1 MQKSSVLSG
10 KQTIQ
15 AVIAFSAFVAIAL
28 FVRHWPSVSAW
39 QLGDNDNFMRLHQL
53 QVYIQSPSLLLQ
65 PLERFNPHDGQIIHW
80 SRVPDLPILAIYYL
94 FSLVLD
100 VELSLQLAIALV
112 PVLYLV
118 LMIMLVALI
127 TESVIGRTSV
137 IASCFFTVTSLAA
150 LKCYPG
156 QIDHH
161 NLQLLL
167 FALFSFALLSP
178 HITKV
183 TYVLLVSGSVSLS
196 LLIGLEVLPFFVLM
210 LAGVTLSEVKYAPYK
225 ITWIREAN
233 LFIALFGSIGIIVLF
248 PESQLKAPLYDV
260 ISLSLLSYFVAA
272 WFILLVTSYR
282 PSLLVLV
289 VSSLIV
295 IPAVYYINPE
305 PLSSPYKD
313 YPLLLNSLWLE
324 HVIEAKPL
332 IDVLHPN
339 AWQRSESFFLTAYL
353 VTMLSPFLC
362 VGLLKTRSQ
371 KLLWVMFAISLIPAF
386 LWQMRTIFFSAVLAL
401 PLQSYLAA
409 ELLGRVKLPVIRLIP
424 LLLLSP
430 MVMAYGVY
438 LVTQE
443 QEVEGPRVNARA
455 LDGVAFITQQPI
467 ESGKVFAPMEVGAQ
481 MLSLTEHAI
490 IAAPYHRNI
499 RGNLLYMQ
507 VLLTEDLSW
516 AREMVVKEGITYLYF
531 DPNDRQIPYF
541 NRVKT
546 PESLLQLLL
555 NEAPPPWLT
564 LIDNTASGQQ
574 LYRVDRTSSL

>member
-1 MQKSSVLSG
+1 
-10 KQTIQ
+10 
-15 AVIAFSAFVAIAL
+15 
-28 FVRHWPSVSAW
+28 
-39 QLGDNDNFMRLHQL
+39 
-53 QVYIQSPSLLLQ
+53 
-65 PLERFNPHDGQIIHW
+65 
-80 SRVPDLPILAIYYL
+80 
-94 FSLVLD
+94 
-100 VELSLQLAIALV
+100 
-112 PVLYLV
+112 
-118 LMIMLVALI
+118 
-127 TESVIGRTSV
+127 
-137 IASCFFTVTSLAA
+137 
-150 LKCYPG
+150 
-156 QIDHH
+156 
-161 NLQLLL
+161 
-167 FALFSFALLSP
+167 
-178 HITKV
+178 
-183 TYVLLVSGSVSLS
+183 
-196 LLIGLEVLPFFVLM
+196 
-210 LAGVTLSEVKYAPYK
+210 
-225 ITWIREAN
+225 
-233 LFIALFGSIGIIVLF
+233 
-248 PESQLKAPLYDV
+248 
-260 ISLSLLSYFVAA
+260 
-272 WFILLVTSYR
+272 
-282 PSLLVLV
+282 
-289 VSSLIV
+289 
-295 IPAVYYINPE
+295 
-305 PLSSPYKD
+305 
-313 YPLLLNSLWLE
+313 
-324 HVIEAKPL
+324 
-332 IDVLHPN
+332 
-339 AWQRSESFFLTAYL
+339 
-353 VTMLSPFLC
+353 MLSPFLC

-443 QEVEGPRVNARA
+443 QEVGGPRVNARA

-467 ESGKVFAPMEVGAQ
+467 EPGKVFAPMEVGAQ